1 MAVRI
6 ERVELSKNPVSPGE
20 SFKVSVTIV
29 THGYLSQ
36 SRHREL
42 EVNTYGQLKSR
53 GCEE

>member
-1 MAVRI
+1 MGIVV
-6 ERVELSKNPVSPGE
+6 ERVELSPNPVSPGE

-42 EVNTYGQLKSR
+42 ETNTYGQLKSR
-53 GCEE
+53 GYEE

>member
-6 ERVELSKNPVSPGE
+6 ERVELSKNPVLPGE
-20 SFKVSVTIV
+20 SLRVSVTVV
-29 THGYLSQ
+29 THGYLAQ

-53 GCEE
+53 GYEE